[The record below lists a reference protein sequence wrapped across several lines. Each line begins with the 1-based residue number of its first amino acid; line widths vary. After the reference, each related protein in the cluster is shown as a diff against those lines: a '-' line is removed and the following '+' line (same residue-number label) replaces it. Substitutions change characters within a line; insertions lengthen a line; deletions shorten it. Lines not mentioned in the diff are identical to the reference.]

1 MTLAWE
7 NEATNPHKAQLYYKN
22 IQEKLIDD
30 CVVVPASDLNV
41 QAVYRSD
48 IYGLTPNPAY
58 STLLVYKLERRSD

>member
-1 MTLAWE
+1 MNCLKKGTFNANLWG
-7 NEATNPHKAQLYYKN
+7 NFRI

-41 QAVYRSD
+41 QAVYGSD

-58 STLLVYKLERRSD
+58 STLLVYKLERNSD